1 LGGTKRNCV
10 LVMAMLL
17 VACGPKAASLESG
30 ERSPSRSPSAA
41 PTDPLQGQWRQRST
55 CEEVVRTL
63 RREARPDL
71 FEMWVTDILA
81 DMEGATL
88 PSMRSNLCEGHTAMF
103 VRVAKFED
111 GHVVFFDPPHLQANG
126 LNATYQ
132 IDGDRGLVID
142 DCCGNIA
149 PNPLTCTFRVQGDRL
164 RIDVRSG
171 DPWTIAAFETAPFF
185 RVT

>member
-1 LGGTKRNCV
+1 MIAMPRGCV

-17 VACGPKAASLESG
+17 VACGPKATSLETVEST
-30 ERSPSRSPSAA
+30 PSKSPSAVH
-41 PTDPLQGQWRQRST
+41 TDPLQGEWRQEST

-63 RREARPDL
+63 RREAKPVL

-81 DMEGATL
+81 DMGGASL
-88 PSMRSNLCEGHTAMF
+88 PSTRLNLCEGQPPRF
-103 VRVAKFED
+103 VRVAKFQD
-111 GHVVFFDPPHLQANG
+111 GHVVFFEPPHLQANG
-126 LNATYQ
+126 INATYQ
-132 IDGDRGLVID
+132 IEGDRRLVVD

-171 DPWTIAAFETAPFF
+171 DPWTIKDFETAPFF